1 MATVIYIKYQGSEE
15 WKADNVELWA
25 NDVIN
30 TFSVDSCEESMN
42 ELKEKADLAEQNEY
56 LQIVSTRKYHANQF
70 SNNDDFDFTLKNSS
84 DNTIETVTIH
94 VLEYDENGL
103 PFSTK
108 PYDRFAKNDRSV
120 GGTVNLVSG
129 STNTYNSVLF
139 FEPDCKNYKYV
150 VQKIIFT
157 DGTEWQNPYIYIR
170 VDFLQL
176 ESILTRGVNST

>member
-1 MATVIYIKYQGSEE
+1 M
-15 WKADNVELWA
+15 
-25 NDVIN
+25 
-30 TFSVDSCEESMN
+30 C
-42 ELKEKADLAEQNEY
+42 
-56 LQIVSTRKYHANQF
+56 
-70 SNNDDFDFTLKNSS
+70 SNM
-84 DNTIETVTIH
+84 
-94 VLEYDENGL
+94 NGL